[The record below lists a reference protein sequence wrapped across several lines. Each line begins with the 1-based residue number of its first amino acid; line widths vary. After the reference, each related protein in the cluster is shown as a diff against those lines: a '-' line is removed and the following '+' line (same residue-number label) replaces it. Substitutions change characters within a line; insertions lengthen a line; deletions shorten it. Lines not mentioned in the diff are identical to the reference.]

1 MGVFE
6 HFPYTNFHELNL
18 DWVLRQIHTLETR
31 MDAAEAR
38 LDAAEARLDTVESE
52 IEAIQAEIVL
62 IRDRLT
68 ALEGRA
74 TALEDRCTA
83 LEQRCTELENRLA
96 ALEASQP
103 LYIPYDPD
111 NPPDPDDYQEIIE
124 AESRPVYLRAEESD
138 HHYIDLPLIEYYYN
152 AGGSRGLVFFDASA
166 EIASDIS
173 GYTYASPGLVGLLKS
188 DLLPAH
194 FEAKSASLPAI
205 DSNNGKFLM
214 VNAGG
219 SGVEWSDVDV
229 LPSKTGNAGKVL
241 AVNAQE
247 TAVVWAT
254 VSGGGLPATSAA
266 DAGKVLT
273 VTADGS
279 DVEWATIPAG
289 GIPSFGLGDAGKI
302 LAVNSDEDG
311 VEWVRHAI
319 NETRTVTF
327 LYTNYSAA
335 DLTAIDLLIASGTWT
350 DAQLD
355 AYDFNLDG
363 AITAADRA
371 ILANMLDNSQNYTV
385 DVGIQ
390 VDPDVPKRPICLY
403 DENDD
408 PTAWLSPGEV
418 GAHTGKFDR
427 VLTGS
432 GYIDP
437 AGNMELN
444 ATTDEKMTASPVQGI
459 RFFDDQGTQL
469 GVYPPDAK
477 QFLQANDIGVQ
488 NLEGCAYWAYS
499 SAGSASYSLSN
510 DHTYLLT
517 FVRRN
522 SLDNSS
528 TGAWIISSYS
538 GASNI
543 TTLKSTSSAAVSVS
557 GLTLTVS
564 RDIAYSRITLTR
576 LA

>member
-18 DWVLRQIHTLETR
+18 DWVLRQIHALETR

-38 LDAAEARLDTVESE
+38 LDAAEARLDVVEGE
-52 IEAIQAEIVL
+52 IEAIQAELIV
-62 IRDRLT
+62 IRDRIT

-74 TALEDRCTA
+74 SALEGRCAA
-83 LEQRCTELENRLA
+83 LENRCTELENRLA

-124 AESRPVYLRAEESD
+124 AESRPVYLRAEESAS
-138 HHYIDLPLIEYYYN
+138 HYLDLPLIEYYYN

-166 EIASDIS
+166 EIAADIS

-188 DLLPAH
+188 DLQPPH

-205 DSNNGKFLM
+205 DSNSGKFLM
-214 VNAGG
+214 VNSGA
-219 SGVEWSDVDV
+219 SGVEWADVDV

-241 AVNAQE
+241 AVNNSE

-273 VTADGS
+273 VSADGS

-311 VEWVRHAI
+311 VEWIKHRI
-319 NETRTVTF
+319 LETRTVTF
-327 LYTNYSAA
+327 NYTDYSSA
-335 DLTAIDLLIASGTWT
+335 DLAAISAIAAAGVWT
-350 DAQLD
+350 DAQLEQ
-355 AYDFNLDG
+355 YDFNLDG
-363 AITAADRA
+363 QITMADRA
-371 ILANMLDNSQNYTV
+371 ILSNMLDNQQNYTQ
-385 DVGIQ
+385 DVTIQ
-390 VDPDVPKRPICLY
+390 VDPDEPQRPICLY
-403 DENDD
+403 DESNN
-408 PTAWLSPGEV
+408 PTAWLAPGEV
-418 GAHTGKFDR
+418 AAHIGKFGKVIAGDN
-427 VLTGS
+427 
-432 GYIDP
+432 YIDDL
-437 AGNMELN
+437 GNLELN
-444 ATTDEKMTASPVQGI
+444 ATTDEQMTASPTQGV
-459 RFFDDQGTQL
+459 RFYDDQGTQL

-477 QFLQANDIGVQ
+477 QFLQANDIGVN
-488 NLEGCAYWAYS
+488 NLEGCAFWAYS
-499 SAGSASYSLSN
+499 SSGSASYSLSN

-522 SLDNSS
+522 SLDSSS

-538 GASNI
+538 GASNVVA
-543 TTLKSTSSAAVSVS
+543 LKSTSSASVSVS

-564 RDIAYSRITLTR
+564 RSIAFSRITLTR